1 VTRASTQALALA
13 LLIAGRAAAQAP
25 DVSSSKTFFT
35 GRDGAIAA
43 GFLAA
48 SVGLSVFDARIAH
61 WFRDTTLAHVRF
73 GDKWDDVF
81 THVNETTL
89 TVGGLAVYAVAKLGK
104 ADALADV
111 AFHTA
116 ESVAAA
122 SLTAQV
128 IRGPLGRTRPR
139 DTERSRDPQYE
150 FHFFKGFT
158 HFQERAFPSIHSS
171 SGFAAASAIVAEV
184 KHREPGAVW
193 YVAVPAYALAL
204 TPGLSRMY
212 LGQHWA
218 SDIFAGAFL
227 GTFYGWRVVDYSHA
241 HPTTRVDRIFLGSVQ
256 HAQIDVQRGS
266 LTVGWSTAF

>member
-1 VTRASTQALALA
+1 MALA
-13 LLIAGRAAAQAP
+13 LLVGGRAAAQAP
-25 DVSSSKTFFT
+25 DESSSKTFFT
-35 GRDGAIAA
+35 GRDGVLAA

-61 WFRDTTLAHVRF
+61 WFRDTSLAHVRF

-104 ADALADV
+104 ADAVADV

-139 DTERSRDPQYE
+139 DTQRSHDEQY
-150 FHFFKGFT
+150 
-158 HFQERAFPSIHSS
+158 
-171 SGFAAASAIVAEV
+171 
-184 KHREPGAVW
+184 
-193 YVAVPAYALAL
+193 
-204 TPGLSRMY
+204 
-212 LGQHWA
+212 
-218 SDIFAGAFL
+218 
-227 GTFYGWRVVDYSHA
+227 
-241 HPTTRVDRIFLGSVQ
+241 
-256 HAQIDVQRGS
+256 
-266 LTVGWSTAF
+266 